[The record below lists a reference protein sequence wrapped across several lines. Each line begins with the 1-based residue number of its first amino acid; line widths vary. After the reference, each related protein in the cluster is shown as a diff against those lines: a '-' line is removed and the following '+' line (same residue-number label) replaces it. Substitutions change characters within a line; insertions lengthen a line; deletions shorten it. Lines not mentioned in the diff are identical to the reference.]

1 MDAQEKQLA
10 IDLIGLIL
18 NVGVPAAIKAMQQ
31 IELSHEP
38 TVEEIRAL
46 SDKLKD
52 PKSFFPCL
60 KE

>member
-52 PKSFFPCL
+52 PKSFFPFL